1 MENQSIS
8 IQAEEARGC
17 LAQISRIAEQYRE
30 LSARAKAMEEELSA
44 CWKGN
49 SGDGIRIKIQEW
61 VQRQE
66 PAAENVEQKV
76 SAVEN
81 YIRGME
87 ELDAKLAGM
96 L

>member
-1 MENQSIS
+1 MGNQSIS

-17 LAQISRIAEQYRE
+17 LAQIRQIAEQYRE
-30 LSARAKAMEEELSA
+30 LSSRARSMGEELTA
-44 CWKGN
+44 CWRG
-49 SGDGIRIKIQEW
+49 SSADGMQVKLQEW

-66 PAAENVEQKV
+66 TEAAVIEQRA
-76 SAVEN
+76 SATEG

>member
-1 MENQSIS
+1 MASQSIS

-17 LAQISRIAEQYRE
+17 LTQIRQLAEQYRE
-30 LSARAKAMEEELSA
+30 LSTKAKGMGEALSA
-44 CWKGN
+44 CWKGT
-49 SGDGIRIKIQEW
+49 SGENMQAKIREW

-66 PAAENVEQKV
+66 AEAELLEQKA
-76 SAVEN
+76 SATEN